1 MEAQEEYSQAVAYYQ
16 RVYVL
21 YGAYKKAVIQA
32 YLRSGSCFEKLGDNP
47 AALKTYQEFLA
58 SDFSA
63 GSAAAAYARQRIA
76 ALSGGAPQ

>member
-1 MEAQEEYSQAVAYYQ
+1 MEAQKEFSQAIAYYQ

-21 YGAYKKAVIQA
+21 YGAYRKAVIQA
-32 YLRSGSCFEKLGDNP
+32 YLRSGACFEKIGDKA
-47 AALKTYQEFLA
+47 AALNTYREFLE

-76 ALSGGAPQ
+76 ALSGGAP